1 VKKDMQ
7 TATVK
12 KLILAAIGLYVLSGI
27 YFVQPDEQAV
37 VQRFGRVLPERV
49 QPGVH
54 YRFPFPIDRVN
65 KLKVR
70 QVRQVTV
77 GAEVADRT
85 LGQAPTRRAEF
96 LTGDQNLVNVVMT
109 VQYTI
114 ADPVAYLFHAKDV
127 ESLIA
132 KAAEAG
138 LAHAVA
144 ERAVDS
150 LLTTGKVEAQN
161 AVRQTAQ
168 NFLDRQYNVGIT
180 ISAVT
185 IGQPTPPA
193 EVADAFRDVASARAD
208 RDRIINEAQAY
219 ANDII
224 PRARGEAKKM
234 SNDAEAYRT
243 KKINEAKGDAARFTK
258 LAAEYA
264 KAKQV
269 TSDRLYIEA
278 MEEILPK
285 VRKLVVDPKSGI
297 DLGVIKQGEGG
308 GRKGK

>member
-1 VKKDMQ
+1 MQ
-7 TATVK
+7 TVTLR
-12 KLILAAIGLYVLSGI
+12 KLVLAVLALYALSGI

-37 VQRFGRVLPERV
+37 VQRFGRALPERV

-54 YRFPFPIDRVN
+54 YHLPFPIDRVN

-77 GAEVADRT
+77 GAELAGQQ

-114 ADPVAYLFHAKDV
+114 ADPGAYLFHTKDV

-138 LAHAVA
+138 LAQAVA
-144 ERAVDS
+144 GRAVDS
-150 LLTTGKVEAQN
+150 LLTTGKVETQTTI
-161 AVRQTAQ
+161 RRTAQ
-168 NFLDRQYNVGIT
+168 QILDRQYHVGIT
-180 ISAVT
+180 ITAVT
-185 IGQPTPPA
+185 ITQTTPPA

-208 RDRIINEAQAY
+208 RDRITNEAYAY
-219 ANDII
+219 ANDVL
-224 PRARGEAKKM
+224 PKARGEAKKLL
-234 SNDAEAYRT
+234 NEAYAYRT
-243 KKINEAKGDAARFTK
+243 KKINEAQGDAARFAK

-269 TSDRLYIEA
+269 TSDRLYIET

-285 VRKLVVDPKSGI
+285 IKKLVVDPKSGI
-297 DLGVIKQGEGG
+297 DLGVIRREEGG
-308 GRKGK
+308 GSKGK

>member
-1 VKKDMQ
+1 MPP
-7 TATVK
+7 ATLK
-12 KLILAAIGLYVLSGI
+12 KLAIAAAVLYALSGI

-37 VQRFGRVLPERV
+37 VQRLGKVVAERV

-54 YRFPFPIDRVN
+54 YRLPYPIDRVD

-70 QVRQVTV
+70 KVWQVTV
-77 GAEVADRT
+77 GAT
-85 LGQAPTRRAEF
+85 LTDQTLEQAPTQQAEF
-96 LTGDQNLVNVVMT
+96 LTGDQNLINIVMT

-127 ESLIA
+127 EGIIA
-132 KAAEAG
+132 RAAEAS

-144 ERAVDS
+144 TRTVDA

-168 NFLDRQYNVGIT
+168 QILDRQYKVGVT
-180 ISAVT
+180 ISAVA
-185 IGQPTPPA
+185 IGQSAPPA

-208 RDRIINEAQAY
+208 RDRFVNEAQAY
-219 ANDII
+219 ANEVI
-224 PRARGEAKKM
+224 PQARGEAQKM
-234 SNDAEAYRT
+234 LNEAHAYRT
-243 KKINEAKGDAARFTK
+243 KKINEATGDAARFTK

-285 VRKLVVDPKSGI
+285 IKKLVVDPQAGV
-297 DLGVIKQGEGG
+297 DLGVIRRQQ
-308 GRKGK
+308 

>member
-1 VKKDMQ
+1 MQ
-7 TATVK
+7 TVTLR
-12 KLILAAIGLYVLSGI
+12 KLVLAVLALYALSGI

-37 VQRFGRVLPERV
+37 VQRFGRALPEQV

-54 YRFPFPIDRVN
+54 EQLPCPIDRVN

-77 GAEVADRT
+77 GAELAGQQ

-114 ADPVAYLFHAKDV
+114 ADPGAYLFHTKDV

-138 LAHAVA
+138 LAQAVA
-144 ERAVDS
+144 GRAVDS
-150 LLTTGKVEAQN
+150 LLTTGKVETQTTI
-161 AVRQTAQ
+161 RRTAQ
-168 NFLDRQYNVGIT
+168 QILDRQYHVGIT
-180 ISAVT
+180 ITAVT
-185 IGQPTPPA
+185 ITQTTPPA

-208 RDRIINEAQAY
+208 RDRITNEAYAY
-219 ANDII
+219 ANDVL
-224 PRARGEAKKM
+224 PKARGEAKKLL
-234 SNDAEAYRT
+234 NEAYAYRT
-243 KKINEAKGDAARFTK
+243 KKINEAQGDAARFAK

-269 TSDRLYIEA
+269 TSDRLYIET

-285 VRKLVVDPKSGI
+285 IKKLVVDPKSGI
-297 DLGVIKQGEGG
+297 DLGVIRREEGG
-308 GRKGK
+308 GSKGK